1 MINELKIDDTIP
13 TFVLPLSDDT
23 LLNSKE
29 LKKKLYIIYFYPKD
43 NTPGCTNEAK
53 DFSSFVEKFKKLDVD
68 VIGVSKDSIK
78 KHLNFI
84 EKQSLKIKLASDETG
99 EVIESFGVWVEK
111 KMYGRSYMGIERS
124 TFIVS
129 RNGKIL
135 EVFRKVKVKNHA
147 QLVLERVQEILT
159 SN

>member
-1 MINELKIDDTIP
+1 MTNELKINDTIP

-53 DFSSFVEKFKKLDVD
+53 DFSSFIEKFKKLDVD

-159 SN
+159 SS

>member
-1 MINELKIDDTIP
+1 MTNELKIDDTIP

-53 DFSSFVEKFKKLDVD
+53 DFSSFIEKFKKLDVD

-135 EVFRKVKVKNHA
+135 EVYRKVKVKNHA

>member
-1 MINELKIDDTIP
+1 MTNELKIDDTIP

-111 KMYGRSYMGIERS
+111 KMYGRSYMGTERS

>member
-1 MINELKIDDTIP
+1 MTNELKIDDTIP
-13 TFVLPLSDDT
+13 TFVLPLSNDT

>member
-1 MINELKIDDTIP
+1 MTNELKIDDTIP

-135 EVFRKVKVKNHA
+135 EVYRKVKVKNHA
-147 QLVLERVQEILT
+147 QLVLERVQEILN

>member
-1 MINELKIDDTIP
+1 MTNELKIDDIIP

-135 EVFRKVKVKNHA
+135 EVYRKVKVKNHA

>member
-1 MINELKIDDTIP
+1 MTNELKIDDTIP

-147 QLVLERVQEILT
+147 QLVLERVQEILS

>member
-1 MINELKIDDTIP
+1 MTNELKIDDTIP

-147 QLVLERVQEILT
+147 QLVLERVQEIL
-159 SN
+159 SSS

>member
-1 MINELKIDDTIP
+1 MTNELKIDDTIP

-23 LLNSKE
+23 LINSKE

>member
-1 MINELKIDDTIP
+1 MTNELKIDDIIP

-147 QLVLERVQEILT
+147 QLVLERVQEILN

>member
-1 MINELKIDDTIP
+1 MTNELKINDTIP

-135 EVFRKVKVKNHA
+135 EVYRKVKVKNHA

>member
-1 MINELKIDDTIP
+1 MTNELKIDDTIP

-84 EKQSLKIKLASDETG
+84 EKQNLKIKLASDETG

>member
-1 MINELKIDDTIP
+1 MTNELKIDDTIP

-53 DFSSFVEKFKKLDVD
+53 DFSSFVEKYKKLDVD

-84 EKQSLKIKLASDETG
+84 EKQDLKIILGSDESG
-99 EVIESFGVWVEK
+99 EVIEKFGVWVEK
-111 KMYGRSYMGIERS
+111 KMYGRTYMGIERS
-124 TFIVS
+124 TFVVSSDRKIVE
-129 RNGKIL
+129 I
-135 EVFRKVKVKNHA
+135 FRKVKVKNHA
-147 QLVLERVQEILT
+147 QTVLEKVKEIL
-159 SN
+159 N

>member
-1 MINELKIDDTIP
+1 MTNELKIDDTIP

-111 KMYGRSYMGIERS
+111 KMYGRSYMGTERS

-147 QLVLERVQEILT
+147 QLVLERVQEILN

>member
-1 MINELKIDDTIP
+1 MTNELKINDTIP

-159 SN
+159 SS

>member
-1 MINELKIDDTIP
+1 MTNELKIDDTIP

-147 QLVLERVQEILT
+147 QLVLERVQEILN

>member
-1 MINELKIDDTIP
+1 MTNELKIDDTIP

-53 DFSSFVEKFKKLDVD
+53 DFSSFVEKYKKLDVD
-68 VIGVSKDSIK
+68 VIGVSKDSMK

-99 EVIESFGVWVEK
+99 AVIESFGVWVEK

-129 RNGKIL
+129 NNGKIL

-147 QLVLERVQEILT
+147 LLVPEKVQEIL
-159 SN
+159 N

>member
-1 MINELKIDDTIP
+1 MTNELKINDKIP
-13 TFVLPLSDDT
+13 TFSLPLSNDT
-23 LLNSKE
+23 LFDSND

-53 DFSSFVEKFKKLDVD
+53 DFSSLVEEFRKINVE

-84 EKQSLKIKLASDETG
+84 EKQDLKIILGSDESG
-99 EVIESFGVWVEK
+99 EVVEKFGVWVEK
-111 KMYGRSYMGIERS
+111 KMYGRTYMGIERS

-129 RNGKIL
+129 SDRKIIAI
-135 EVFRKVKVKNHA
+135 FRKVKVKNHA
-147 QLVLERVQEILT
+147 QTVLEKVKEIL
-159 SN
+159 N

>member
-1 MINELKIDDTIP
+1 MTNELKIDDTIP

-53 DFSSFVEKFKKLDVD
+53 DFSSFVEKYKKLDVD

-129 RNGKIL
+129 RDGKIL

-147 QLVLERVQEILT
+147 QLVLERVQEILN

>member
-1 MINELKIDDTIP
+1 MTNELKINDTIP

-53 DFSSFVEKFKKLDVD
+53 DFSSFIEKFKKLDVD

>member
-1 MINELKIDDTIP
+1 MTNKLKIDDTIP

-135 EVFRKVKVKNHA
+135 EVYRKVKVKNHA
-147 QLVLERVQEILT
+147 QLVLERVQEILS

>member
-1 MINELKIDDTIP
+1 MTNELKIDDTIP
-13 TFVLPLSDDT
+13 TFVLPLSDGT

-135 EVFRKVKVKNHA
+135 EAFRKVKVKNHA
-147 QLVLERVQEILT
+147 QLVLERVQEILN

>member
-1 MINELKIDDTIP
+1 MTNELKIDDIIP

-111 KMYGRSYMGIERS
+111 KMYGRSYMGIER
-124 TFIVS
+124 
-129 RNGKIL
+129 
-135 EVFRKVKVKNHA
+135 
-147 QLVLERVQEILT
+147 
-159 SN
+159 

>member
-1 MINELKIDDTIP
+1 MTNELKINDTIP
-13 TFVLPLSDDT
+13 TFSLSLSDDT
-23 LLNSKE
+23 LLDSND

-53 DFSSFVEKFKKLDVD
+53 DFSSLIEEFKKINVE
-68 VIGVSKDSIK
+68 VIGVSKDSMK

-99 EVIESFGVWVEK
+99 AVIESFGVWVEK

-147 QLVLERVQEILT
+147 QLVLERVQEILS

>member
-1 MINELKIDDTIP
+1 MTNELKINDTIP

-68 VIGVSKDSIK
+68 IIGVSKDSIK

>member
-1 MINELKIDDTIP
+1 MTNELKIDDTIP

-68 VIGVSKDSIK
+68 VVGVSKDSIK

-124 TFIVS
+124 TFIIS

-159 SN
+159 SS

>member
-1 MINELKIDDTIP
+1 MTNELKIDDTIP

-53 DFSSFVEKFKKLDVD
+53 DFSSFIEKFKKLDVD
-68 VIGVSKDSIK
+68 IIGVSKDSIK

>member
-1 MINELKIDDTIP
+1 MTNELKIDDTIP

-53 DFSSFVEKFKKLDVD
+53 DFSSFIEKFKKLDVD